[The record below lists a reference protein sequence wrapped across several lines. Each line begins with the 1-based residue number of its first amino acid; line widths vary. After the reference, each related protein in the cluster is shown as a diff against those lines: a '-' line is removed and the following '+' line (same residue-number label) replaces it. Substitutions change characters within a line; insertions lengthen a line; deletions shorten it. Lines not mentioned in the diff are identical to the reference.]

1 MCVAT
6 TAKTNISKLLFQF
19 KTQVHFFN
27 PKRRKPFF
35 SKLDQE
41 RDNLIRLPPSS
52 SCAGCQRRINLEE
65 APLRIL
71 INSIYSEKVKSKRER
86 KQKKTATTTTAA
98 IKVVA
103 TTTTREREAT
113 TRVMATTRE
122 RDSAMAAVATTAMA
136 VATTTTITE
145 MGTLATTTKAT
156 LTTAT

>member
-6 TAKTNISKLLFQF
+6 AAKTNISKLLFQF

-27 PKRRKPFF
+27 AKRRKPFF

-86 KQKKTATTTTAA
+86 KQKKITTTATAA
-98 IKVVA
+98 IKVAA
-103 TTTTREREAT
+103 TTTAREREAT

-122 RDSAMAAVATTAMA
+122 RDSAMAV

>member
-86 KQKKTATTTTAA
+86 KQKKIPTTATATAA
-98 IKVVA
+98 IKVAA
-103 TTTTREREAT
+103 TTTTRERVAT
-113 TRVMATTRE
+113 TKVMATTRE
-122 RDSAMAAVATTAMA
+122 RDSAMAV